1 MFGIMDTK
9 FNLLNK
15 IMKLY
20 IYIILLALIMTSGC
34 MKTNRT
40 ISINYIPDP
49 FEESI
54 GGGNEIHVEVN
65 DNRNNKKL
73 STDVPP
79 LLNLNLNE
87 LPKYSF
93 TNAISNNLENK
104 GFKLKN
110 NSKNKIKIDIEKF
123 HVEWP
128 MGTNVTIRSEIDLKL
143 SAYINSKSIISNKR
157 IYTKNTIIAS
167 IGGLLAVPKA
177 QEILEKTLN
186 ESLKR
191 TLNNPES
198 KNYLNMISKKDS
210 NALDNQ
216 DERKTKNRAVFV
228 PIGIIGEITKSQKLI
243 IRNKFLD
250 VLSNDYDLV
259 PQEEYE
265 KAEEAAFQEL
275 DYEECTEEQCI
286 RLIQDMLQVENM
298 FQIQLIKDG
307 KDTQVSLTLTD
318 LDRKLVKSN
327 LCEGCNTSS
336 LVKIISS
343 LYKEL
348 ELKR

>member
-143 SAYINSKSIISNKR
+143 SAYINSKSII
-157 IYTKNTIIAS
+157 
-167 IGGLLAVPKA
+167 PK
-177 QEILEKTLN
+177 
-186 ESLKR
+186 S
-191 TLNNPES
+191 
-198 KNYLNMISKKDS
+198 
-210 NALDNQ
+210 
-216 DERKTKNRAVFV
+216 
-228 PIGIIGEITKSQKLI
+228 
-243 IRNKFLD
+243 
-250 VLSNDYDLV
+250 
-259 PQEEYE
+259 
-265 KAEEAAFQEL
+265 
-275 DYEECTEEQCI
+275 
-286 RLIQDMLQVENM
+286 
-298 FQIQLIKDG
+298 
-307 KDTQVSLTLTD
+307 
-318 LDRKLVKSN
+318 
-327 LCEGCNTSS
+327 CN
-336 LVKIISS
+336 
-343 LYKEL
+343 
-348 ELKR
+348 